1 MTDGYG
7 YILSQDLCANMNLQR
22 KTSTICLKIC
32 MHLCIFSV
40 LRQFWFK
47 IEGQNMG
54 LTVMLCSS
62 RLVSI
67 GGAGKTD
74 AVWRT
79 QGQQQ
84 FSHIDCR
91 RWSKN

>member
-1 MTDGYG
+1 MTDG
-7 YILSQDLCANMNLQR
+7 YILSQVSRFMCKHESAEENVHNLFED
-22 KTSTICLKIC
+22 

-74 AVWRT
+74 AVCRT